1 MECQACFCFM
11 SSHHTLRCVY
21 TQVHFK
27 SQKSFSI
34 TSTQDKDDFE
44 IISFEFEVSLVKL
57 PIDVKQCTFPV

>member
-11 SSHHTLRCVY
+11 SSHHTLCCVY

-34 TSTQDKDDFE
+34 TQDGDDLE